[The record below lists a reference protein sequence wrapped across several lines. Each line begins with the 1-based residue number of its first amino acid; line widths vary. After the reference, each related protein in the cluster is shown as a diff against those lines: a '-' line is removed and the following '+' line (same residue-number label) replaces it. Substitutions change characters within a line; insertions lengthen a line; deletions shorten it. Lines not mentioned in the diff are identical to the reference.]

1 MLVVND
7 RIRVPLDEFEW
18 SYARSGG
25 PGGQNVNKVESKALL
40 RWNVTTSESLPPD
53 VKARFLTKNRNRL
66 TGEGEF
72 VLTSQRFRDQ
82 ERNRQDCLD
91 KLISLLQTAAT
102 PPVPR
107 VATKPTKASKRRR
120 LGEKK
125 HQAGRKAGRKTP
137 SAEES

>member
-40 RWNVTTSESLPPD
+40 RWNVTASESLPPD
-53 VKARFLTKNRNRL
+53 VKARFLAKNRNRL

-82 ERNRQDCLD
+82 ERNRQDCLE